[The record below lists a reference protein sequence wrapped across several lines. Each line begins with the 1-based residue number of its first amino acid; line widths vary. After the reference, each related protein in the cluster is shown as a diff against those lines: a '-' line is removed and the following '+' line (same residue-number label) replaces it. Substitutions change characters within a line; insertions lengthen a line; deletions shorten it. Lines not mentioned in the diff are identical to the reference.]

1 MQIQAFSIHGSR
13 TGDQRLMVNGLTSR
27 NLLASAWASNY
38 VPDMGMAAE
47 IAVDY
52 SSGGA
57 DSIGGGLGINVIPKE
72 GGNRFSGSF
81 FTAFANS
88 SFQSSNYTDELK
100 AQGLG
105 SPNKLKRVYDVNPAV
120 GGPVFKDK
128 LWFYASVR
136 WQESS
141 NSPAGAFIN
150 KNGGDLTKWT
160 YEADPSRPADSTLTV
175 KPSGGVRL
183 TYQATPRNKF
193 GFSAE
198 PQVRHWILGLANT
211 YAPEVYP
218 DWQFNHESFTTAS
231 WTSPVTNKL
240 LLDVRWANHAEGFVD
255 KYPEAGRS
263 VAAIHWGA
271 RNNHRLPLSHEGL
284 LLRTRLRR
292 GAILRHAERAVH
304 PADAGVDDLRH
315 GRPRH

>member
-1 MQIQAFSIHGSR
+1 MATLLPGTIGVTNDVGGTKSMQIQAYSIHGSR

-47 IAVDY
+47 IALDY

-81 FTAFANS
+81 FTAYANS

-128 LWFYASVR
+128 LWFYASIR

-150 KNGGDLTKWT
+150 KNGGDLSKWT
-160 YEADPSRPADSTLTV
+160 YEADPSQVGRQRPHREAQRRRSTDL
-175 KPSGGVRL
+175 PGDAAEQVRL
-183 TYQATPRNKF
+183 LGRASSTPLDPGSGQYLRAR
-193 GFSAE
+193 GVS
-198 PQVRHWILGLANT
+198 GLAVQ
-211 YAPEVYP
+211 PRVLH
-218 DWQFNHESFTTAS
+218 DR
-231 WTSPVTNKL
+231 VV
-240 LLDVRWANHAEGFVD
+240 DV
-255 KYPEAGRS
+255 AG
-263 VAAIHWGA
+263 
-271 RNNHRLPLSHEGL
+271 
-284 LLRTRLRR
+284 
-292 GAILRHAERAVH
+292 
-304 PADAGVDDLRH
+304 DQ
-315 GRPRH
+315 